1 MNLNAIIAILIVIA
15 IILVAVVMMLAIARA
30 QEKSFCKSFVIRL
43 ANKGN
48 ARSHYELWAD
58 DPAHVLRFDFS
69 LNGIML
75 GQVGGGS
82 QAVGQATPAASPAS
96 TAAPKVAVAKA
107 QEAAGAASG
116 FAEVIGGVLDTLGH
130 LLPGSAGSSLLSLG
144 LRLRQGEN
152 SVQRVSR
159 VGQRAEGLGRQA
171 GNFAA
176 SAKGAAASR
185 NGNASQ
191 VEQQNAEAD
200 DTDAESANPQTPYVE
215 PGDQI
220 EVALA
225 VRPALRLKED
235 RVSFSVSSTCLEEEG
250 AQPVTQSGVIVFAG
264 MTGIRYYLP
273 YLVVGG
279 AALLLIVFL
288 LVSTNVFG

>member
-82 QAVGQATPAASPAS
+82 QAVEQATPAAS

-191 VEQQNAEAD
+191 VEQQNVEAD
-200 DTDAESANPQTPYVE
+200 DTDAEAANPQTPYVE

-235 RVSFSVSSTCLEEEG
+235 RVSFSVSSTCLEETG

>member
-1 MNLNAIIAILIVIA
+1 MNLNAIIAILIVVA

-30 QEKSFCKSFVIRL
+30 QEKSFCKLFMIRL
-43 ANKGN
+43 ANQGN

-75 GQVGGGS
+75 GQMGGGS
-82 QAVGQATPAASPAS
+82 QTAGQTPPSAP
-96 TAAPKVAVAKA
+96 TAAPNVAVAKA

-144 LRLRQGEN
+144 MRLRQGEN

-159 VGQRAEGLGRQA
+159 VGQRAEGLGRRA
-171 GNFAA
+171 GDFAA

-185 NGNASQ
+185 NGNSAH
-191 VEQQNAEAD
+191 VEQPNAEVDDAD
-200 DTDAESANPQTPYVE
+200 ATTGYPQTPYVE

-235 RVSFSVSSTCLEEEG
+235 RVPFSVNSVCLEEEN
-250 AQPVTQSGVIVFAG
+250 AQPVSQSSVIVFAG

>member
-58 DPAHVLRFDFS
+58 DPAHVLKFDFS

-75 GQVGGGS
+75 GQVGSGS
-82 QAVGQATPAASPAS
+82 QAVGQATPAAS

-152 SVQRVSR
+152 RVQRVSR

-171 GNFAA
+171 GDFATTV
-176 SAKGAAASR
+176 KGAAASR
-185 NGNASQ
+185 NGKASQ
-191 VEQQNAEAD
+191 VEQQNAQAD
-200 DTDAESANPQTPYVE
+200 DTDAETANPQTPYVE

-264 MTGIRYYLP
+264 MTGVRYYLP

-279 AALLLIVFL
+279 VALLLIVFL